1 MVGKPEVILGPDLF
15 GGQVVSA
22 LLYCL
27 GSWETDPLPL
37 VWKSLLTS
45 YPPSGIEV
53 CEPEEAE
60 GDGRPG
66 FPNQGNYVRCRKQSG
81 AQCRAQSGRR
91 GSARFSRFSAL
102 PSRVTMPELRPSNL

>member
-1 MVGKPEVILGPDLF
+1 MDLNASCWATQGIGLLVAVGRESGRIVGKPEVILGPDLF

-66 FPNQGNYVRCRKQSG
+66 FPNPDNYGRCRKRSG
-81 AQCRAQSGRR
+81 AQCRA
-91 GSARFSRFSAL
+91 
-102 PSRVTMPELRPSNL
+102 